1 MSLSRYGKRAD
12 LIVHEEEPFNA
23 ESGLA
28 ALAEGPLTAT
38 DAFYVRGH
46 GAVPEVDPAA
56 WRLRVRGLVEREL
69 ELSLTTLREAFP
81 ERVETATLQCAGNRR
96 AGLMA
101 VRDIPGEAPW
111 GAGATGTASWSGVAL
126 ADVLA
131 LAGPLREGAHVGF
144 VGADLCPEARPAE
157 RFGGSIPLDK
167 ACRPEVL
174 LAWAMNGEPLAPVH
188 GAPLRVVVPGYIGAR
203 SVKWLER
210 IEVRSA
216 PWEGYFQ
223 QVVYRLL
230 PEDGTPGPGAGM
242 PLGLVALNADVLSP
256 ADGDTVPA
264 GPVEVRGYAF
274 AGGERHV
281 SRVDVSLDGGANWSQ
296 AELLEDLGRWAWR
309 HWRITVELAPGEHE
323 ILVRAW
329 DSSAATQPNDEAAL
343 WNPGGY
349 VNNARPRCAP
359 PHSRCRCRPCVN
371 CHWTRSWSGPARSA
385 SCWPPSFGGMAPTA
399 ASWTERPPP
408 PTSPR
413 LSSSTPARSSISIS
427 SRSSRSSSS
436 AGPRCT
442 ACRSSRAAAASRS
455 SGSTGSTRATRS
467 CWTSR
472 RAPRSDCS
480 AIT

>member
-1 MSLSRYGKRAD
+1 
-12 LIVHEEEPFNA
+12 
-23 ESGLA
+23 
-28 ALAEGPLTAT
+28 
-38 DAFYVRGH
+38 
-46 GAVPEVDPAA
+46 
-56 WRLRVRGLVEREL
+56 
-69 ELSLTTLREAFP
+69 
-81 ERVETATLQCAGNRR
+81 
-96 AGLMA
+96 
-101 VRDIPGEAPW
+101 
-111 GAGATGTASWSGVAL
+111 VAL

-281 SRVDVSLDGGANWSQ
+281 SQ
-296 AELLEDLGRWAWR
+296 ADLLEDLGRWAWR

-349 VNNARPRCAP
+349 VNNARPRV
-359 PHSRCRCRPCVN
+359 RV
-371 CHWTRSWSGPARSA
+371 
-385 SCWPPSFGGMAPTA
+385 
-399 ASWTERPPP
+399 
-408 PTSPR
+408 
-413 LSSSTPARSSISIS
+413 
-427 SRSSRSSSS
+427 
-436 AGPRCT
+436 
-442 ACRSSRAAAASRS
+442 RAA
-455 SGSTGSTRATRS
+455 
-467 CWTSR
+467 
-472 RAPRSDCS
+472 P
-480 AIT
+480 